1 MLVAFIEP
9 PVPALEVSAFIR
21 NALRTVAPLQPVD
34 LLQSSLGAMILRCE
48 SQEARDSLLQFGPI
62 SHGGSLLHLLKP
74 EDTSNRFFRVP
85 VWLAFVHVDW
95 FPIEHWYTE
104 KIKECFSSFAEVAEI
119 DPECLSGQNY
129 GPLRLL
135 LEVND
140 RLDIPRELRI
150 SCKQGAGR
158 SGAVA
163 RITTIRVWPREFQ
176 LDSRGN
182 LAPFFGP
189 PAPPSSGPSL
199 GPSGPLISAQQL
211 RLQSH
216 YYSLAFPT
224 GNAGRFARNLQRPFD
239 PLGTSAPS
247 GSHLPRLLPHQALA
261 LAFSLARV
269 LSAPSS
275 IASSGPVE
283 AAMEAPPAPFAP
295 ANPFSPAAPR
305 SASERGGPKPVIT
318 YQRRR
323 FRPKTSVLAA
333 PAPRRAGRKPSV
345 ATSAVRRSSSR
356 LAAKAV
362 GASGKFVDT
371 ATQAIQ
377 RKELLNSLSTC
388 SVSLK
393 KHVSKRNILS
403 RNLLPMNATDLRALV
418 AAAKLGSRSSG
429 DVVDGGN
436 DMVPEAEE

>member
-1 MLVAFIEP
+1 
-9 PVPALEVSAFIR
+9 
-21 NALRTVAPLQPVD
+21 
-34 LLQSSLGAMILRCE
+34 
-48 SQEARDSLLQFGPI
+48 
-62 SHGGSLLHLLKP
+62 
-74 EDTSNRFFRVP
+74 
-85 VWLAFVHVDW
+85 
-95 FPIEHWYTE
+95 
-104 KIKECFSSFAEVAEI
+104 
-119 DPECLSGQNY
+119 
-129 GPLRLL
+129 
-135 LEVND
+135 
-140 RLDIPRELRI
+140 
-150 SCKQGAGR
+150 
-158 SGAVA
+158 
-163 RITTIRVWPREFQ
+163 
-176 LDSRGN
+176 
-182 LAPFFGP
+182 
-189 PAPPSSGPSL
+189 
-199 GPSGPLISAQQL
+199 
-211 RLQSH
+211 
-216 YYSLAFPT
+216 
-224 GNAGRFARNLQRPFD
+224 
-239 PLGTSAPS
+239 
-247 GSHLPRLLPHQALA
+247 
-261 LAFSLARV
+261 
-269 LSAPSS
+269 
-275 IASSGPVE
+275 
-283 AAMEAPPAPFAP
+283 MEAPPAPFAP

-377 RKELLNSLSTC
+377 CKELLNSLSTC